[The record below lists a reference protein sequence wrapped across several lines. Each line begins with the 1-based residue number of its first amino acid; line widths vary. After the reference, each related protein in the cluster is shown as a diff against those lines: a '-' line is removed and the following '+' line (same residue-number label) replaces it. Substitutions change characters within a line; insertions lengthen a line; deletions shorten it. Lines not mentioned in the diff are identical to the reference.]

1 MEIHGFEQIVD
12 KFPLQLQMPVRELTT
27 YMKWEMATYMER
39 EQIASKEDFTEL
51 KSAIHNL
58 AMLQTHT
65 EEKVQ
70 NLTEAQERLARAQ
83 ERTEEKVQ
91 NLTEAQERTEEKVQ
105 NLTEAQERLA
115 RAQERTEEKVQNLT
129 EAQERTEE
137 KVQKLTEAQE
147 RTEEKLQKLT
157 EAQERTEEKLQ
168 NLDDRVTE
176 GFKSLSDQIAALG
189 GRWGIYNEGTF
200 RATICGLFEN
210 VEGVR
215 VEKGHYGGR
224 EVDMVIR
231 NGEHILLEITSRM
244 HRKDIEK
251 LYSSADDYLD
261 KVGVEPKLM
270 VATSYISPRLMQKI
284 MGLERPID
292 IFSYESE

>member
-58 AMLQTHT
+58 AMLQTH
-65 EEKVQ
+65 
-70 NLTEAQERLARAQ
+70 
-83 ERTEEKVQ
+83 
-91 NLTEAQERTEEKVQ
+91 TEEKVQ